1 MNQNSQNFR
10 KTRINTKN
18 QFNLQSL
25 GLIFLI
31 TIGLIV
37 LPIFG
42 EPELT
47 NHLEKIQK
55 QKNHKKPVVVVIG
68 ENQYT
73 ELTDFVVP
81 YGILKR
87 ADIADLY
94 PIAPNKGTMNM
105 FPTLSIEITTSI
117 NDFDSSHPEGADLV
131 IVPAIH
137 NSENKTITEWIQQQ
151 YQKGATVV
159 GICDGVWTLGFAR
172 LLKNKKATGHWYSKE
187 GLSQKFP
194 DTEWIQNR
202 RYVQDQRIITTTGV
216 TASIP
221 ISLALVES
229 IAGTKKANSLAIEL
243 GVTNWDPHHKSEEFH
258 FDWKTY
264 LSVTKNLTFFWSHET
279 IGIPIYDGID
289 EVSLALVADSYSR
302 TYRSKAVATTNTE
315 DSVITK
321 SGLRFFSESKTIDK
335 NKIHSYIQIEK
346 NKKAFDGLKESL
358 SEIQKR
364 YGRTTMKF
372 VASQLEF
379 PLD

>member
-1 MNQNSQNFR
+1 MKQNSQNFR

-18 QFNLQSL
+18 QFSLQSL

-117 NDFDSSHPEGADLV
+117 NDFDLSHPEGADLV

-137 NSENKTITEWIQQQ
+137 NSENKTI
-151 YQKGATVV
+151 
-159 GICDGVWTLGFAR
+159 
-172 LLKNKKATGHWYSKE
+172 
-187 GLSQKFP
+187 
-194 DTEWIQNR
+194 TEWIQNR

-264 LSVTKNLTFFWSHET
+264 LGVTKNLTFFWSHET